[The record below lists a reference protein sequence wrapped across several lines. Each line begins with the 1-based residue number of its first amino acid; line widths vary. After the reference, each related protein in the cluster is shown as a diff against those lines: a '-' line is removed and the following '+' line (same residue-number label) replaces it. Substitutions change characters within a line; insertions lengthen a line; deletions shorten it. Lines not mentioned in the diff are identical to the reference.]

1 MEHLLETKGLGK
13 CFGTFW
19 ANKNINFH
27 LDEHE
32 IVSLLGENGAGKTTL
47 MNMLYGLY
55 KPDAGSILIA
65 GRVCDMANP
74 KVAIENGI
82 SMVHQ
87 HFMLVDSLTVVENII
102 VGNEPEKGHRL
113 DIDLAVKKV
122 TSLSE
127 KYGLGIDPKAE
138 VGALSVG
145 EKQRVELLKAL
156 YNDCR
161 VLILDEPT
169 AVLTPSE
176 VDAFFAVLKKLKEAG
191 PGIVLISHKLK
202 ETLEIADRI
211 YILRNGE
218 ITGEAEPRT
227 STVDSLSALMVGRP
241 LSSMVSKN
249 DNLDSSVVFSFK
261 NISYKDKRTDL
272 EKISSVTL
280 GVKSGQILGIAG
292 VDGNGQTEL
301 IDLAIGLKKPT
312 SGSVVYLGEN
322 ISLLGTGRRIR
333 KGIGYISEDRQAKG
347 LVTAFDLQENLIL
360 GYQRDSRFSDKG
372 IINWKK
378 VKNSTEKVIEGYD
391 VRCTGV
397 SENAALLSGGNQQ
410 KFIIGRVL
418 ESDPNII
425 IAAQPTRGV
434 DIGAIEYIH
443 KKLVGMRNK
452 GKAILLIS
460 ADLDEIMKLS
470 DEIAV
475 IYEGRIVS
483 DAPNGT
489 YTKTELG
496 LFMTGGRTSEE

>member
-19 ANKNINFH
+19 ANRNINFR
-27 LDEHE
+27 LDKGE
-32 IVSLLGENGAGKTTL
+32 IISLLGENGAGKTTL

-55 KPDAGSILIA
+55 KPNQGSILID
-65 GRVCDMANP
+65 GKECDVKSP
-74 KVAIENGI
+74 KVAIDSGI

-102 VGNEPEKGHRL
+102 IGNEPEKGHRL
-113 DIDLAVKKV
+113 DMDLAVKKV

-127 KYGLGIDPKAE
+127 KYGLEVNPKAE

-161 VLILDEPT
+161 ILILDEPT

-176 VDAFFAVLKKLKEAG
+176 VVAFFAVLRKLREAG
-191 PGIVLISHKLK
+191 TGIILISHKLK

-211 YILRNGE
+211 YIMRNGE
-218 ITGEAEPRT
+218 MTGEADPGT

-241 LSSMVSKN
+241 LSSMVDKV
-249 DNLDSSVVFSFK
+249 DYLDSSVVLSFR
-261 NISYKDKRTDL
+261 NVSYVDEGTKL

-280 GVKSGQILGIAG
+280 DVKNGQILGIAG

-312 SGSVVYLGEN
+312 SGSVVYLDED
-322 ISLLGTGRRIR
+322 ISLLGAGKRIR

-360 GYQRDSRFSDKG
+360 GYQRDSRFSEKG
-372 IINWKK
+372 IIDWKK
-378 VKNSTEKVIEGYD
+378 VKKSTEMVIEGYD
-391 VRCTGV
+391 VKCTGV
-397 SENAALLSGGNQQ
+397 SEHAALLSGGNQQ
-410 KFIIGRVL
+410 KLIIGRVL
-418 ESDPNII
+418 ESDPNVI

-443 KKLVGMRNK
+443 KKLVDMRNR

-470 DEIAV
+470 DDIAV
-475 IYEGRIVS
+475 IYEGKIVS

-496 LFMTGGRTSEE
+496 LFMTGGKTDEE